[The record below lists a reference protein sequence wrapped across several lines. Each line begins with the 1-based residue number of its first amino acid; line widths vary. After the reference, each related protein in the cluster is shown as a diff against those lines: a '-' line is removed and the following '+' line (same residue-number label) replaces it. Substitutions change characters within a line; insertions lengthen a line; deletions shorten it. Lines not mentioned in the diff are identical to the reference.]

1 MRDQEQLSRDNL
13 GWLLAKSS
21 QRWNEVLADQFRE
34 AGFPEVRPS
43 FGSVL
48 VPLYERDGLR
58 MGELARCSGL
68 SKQALTTLV
77 RKVEAAGLVVRTPD
91 PKDARAVRVSLT
103 ERGEELRPVAEHVL
117 SELEARVRMRL
128 SETDLDRVVDAL
140 RKVMEL

>member
-91 PKDARAVRVSLT
+91 TKDARAVRVSLT
-103 ERGEELRPVAEHVL
+103 ERGEELRPVAELVL
-117 SELEARVRMRL
+117 SELEARVRIRL
-128 SETDLDRVVDAL
+128 SETDLDCVVDAL

>member
-21 QRWNEVLADQFRE
+21 QRWNEVLADQFRD

-91 PKDARAVRVSLT
+91 PKDARAVRVTLT

-128 SETDLDRVVDAL
+128 SETDLARVVDAL

>member
-1 MRDQEQLSRDNL
+1 VRDQEQLSRDNL

-91 PKDARAVRVSLT
+91 TKDARAVRVSLT
-103 ERGEELRPVAEHVL
+103 ERGEELRPVAELVL
-117 SELEARVRMRL
+117 SELEARVRIRL
-128 SETDLDRVVDAL
+128 SETDLDCVVDAL